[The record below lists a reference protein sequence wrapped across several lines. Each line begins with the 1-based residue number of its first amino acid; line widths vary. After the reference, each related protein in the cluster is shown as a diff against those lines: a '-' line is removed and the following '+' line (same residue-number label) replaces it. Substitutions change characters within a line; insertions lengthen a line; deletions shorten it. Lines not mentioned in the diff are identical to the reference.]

1 MSKKPF
7 HESVIDDIR
16 TRLDTLVDLRPP
28 DLPEYQEAKEK
39 LAEKI
44 NQELSATF
52 KLIRNTVI
60 PQEKLAKFI
69 ADLEEIRDSDNI
81 RVLEIDGF
89 EIEPITSGFEGAIKD
104 LKERQ

>member
-44 NQELSATF
+44 NQEFLATL
-52 KLIRNTVI
+52 KLIHKTII
-60 PQEKLAKFI
+60 PQDRLEKFI
-69 ADLEEIRDSDNI
+69 ADLEEIRDSNNI
-81 RVLEIDGF
+81 RILEVDGY
-89 EIEPITSGFEGAIKD
+89 EIAPLISELESTIND
-104 LKERQ
+104 LKGN